1 MPGFEELKKEV
12 KITYG
17 LLISIISITFF
28 VTKFYISQTT
38 LEERQL
44 KQYDRLDKR
53 IHDIDQKLVDEKEN
67 I

>member
-38 LEERQL
+38 LEDRQQ
-44 KQYDRLDKR
+44 KQYERLDKR
-53 IHDIDQKLVDEKEN
+53 IHDIEQKLLDEKEN